1 MHPVPDVIATRARN
15 QDVGV
20 WVCWPRWEFKLR
32 CRSPQKSIGKH
43 GHTPRVFCFLC
54 FFRRDAFDATF
65 LSFSCPNLLSIS
77 QLELFAWKII
87 PALLL
92 RKSLGPEF
100 AYLNS
105 MLMSTLI
112 ISPAAVIANKSP
124 KYRPDTRTY
133 ERRMVPTGWR
143 SVRGF
148 VVAAQDLSFRVTAD

>member
-1 MHPVPDVIATRARN
+1 MVTLLECFVFFVFFVATLSTRRFCRFLALTFCQSRN
-15 QDVGV
+15 SKV
-20 WVCWPRWEFKLR
+20 
-32 CRSPQKSIGKH
+32 
-43 GHTPRVFCFLC
+43 
-54 FFRRDAFDATF
+54 
-65 LSFSCPNLLSIS
+65 
-77 QLELFAWKII
+77 FAWKII